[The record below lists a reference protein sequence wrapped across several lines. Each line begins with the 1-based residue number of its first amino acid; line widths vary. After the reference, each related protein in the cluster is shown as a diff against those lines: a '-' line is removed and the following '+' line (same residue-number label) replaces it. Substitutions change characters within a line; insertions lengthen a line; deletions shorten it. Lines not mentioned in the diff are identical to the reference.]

1 MAEAL
6 LNLGLTAVL
15 GWGRPIGDDVATLSA
30 ACLYL
35 DIDTKI

>member
-1 MAEAL
+1 
-6 LNLGLTAVL
+6 VL